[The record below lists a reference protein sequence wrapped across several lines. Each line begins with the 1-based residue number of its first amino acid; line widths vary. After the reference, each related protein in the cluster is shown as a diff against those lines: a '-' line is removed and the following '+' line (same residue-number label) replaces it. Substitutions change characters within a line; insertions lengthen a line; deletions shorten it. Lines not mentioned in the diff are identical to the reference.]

1 MYIMHYLLYKK
12 YYSWVEAKKRD
23 FSSNGSLSVLFL
35 LVFSLLG
42 IVVISGLGYFL
53 RFIFPL

>member
-35 LVFSLLG
+35 LVFSLFG
-42 IVVISGLGYFL
+42 IVVFGGLDYFL
-53 RFIFPL
+53 QFIFLL

>member
-1 MYIMHYLLYKK
+1 MYIMHCLLYKK

-35 LVFSLLG
+35 LVFSLFG
-42 IVVISGLGYFL
+42 IVIFGGLVCFL
-53 RFIFPL
+53 RAIFIL

>member
-1 MYIMHYLLYKK
+1 MHYLLYKK

-35 LVFSLLG
+35 LVFSLFG
-42 IVVISGLGYFL
+42 IVIFGGLVCFL
-53 RFIFPL
+53 RAIFIL

>member
-35 LVFSLLG
+35 LVFSLFG
-42 IVVISGLGYFL
+42 IAVISGLGYFL